1 MRRVAGLVA
10 SALGTFLIVLAL
22 LLHFYVAGQAIKFP
36 LNENTVSTLTASN
49 VSYFSASQLTE
60 ETGVDM
66 TDTTTT
72 QGDVAGSNSSDA
84 VWNEFSYLYDTTN
97 SQPFQYTLQRLAFD
111 RRSAELVN
119 CCGAYVGTNTHLKA
133 SGLGYVWPFNA
144 QKKTYQVFNTTL
156 LKTEPATYQ
165 GTAVVD
171 GENTYIYVE
180 NVSPSQSGTQ
190 TVPGALV
197 GMNDQQTVTL
207 GEYFQGTTTD
217 WVDPV
222 TGAPVKVETKQ
233 HVYLANSSGTPVLT
247 LLNADFTTT
256 PATVAAA
263 VKTAKSDDT
272 KVSLITVIL
281 PVVIGLA
288 GLIFLV
294 IGIVLLR
301 SRNEYDE
308 YDESSAEDYE
318 GGEVPA

>member
-1 MRRVAGLVA
+1 
-10 SALGTFLIVLAL
+10 
-22 LLHFYVAGQAIKFP
+22 
-36 LNENTVSTLTASN
+36 
-49 VSYFSASQLTE
+49 
-60 ETGVDM
+60 
-66 TDTTTT
+66 
-72 QGDVAGSNSSDA
+72 
-84 VWNEFSYLYDTTN
+84 
-97 SQPFQYTLQRLAFD
+97 
-111 RRSAELVN
+111 
-119 CCGAYVGTNTHLKA
+119 
-133 SGLGYVWPFNA
+133 
-144 QKKTYQVFNTTL
+144 
-156 LKTEPATYQ
+156 
-165 GTAVVD
+165 
-171 GENTYIYVE
+171 
-180 NVSPSQSGTQ
+180 
-190 TVPGALV
+190 
-197 GMNDQQTVTL
+197 MNDQQTVTL

-272 KVSLITVIL
+272 KVSLIILIL

-301 SRNEYDE
+301 SRNEYEE